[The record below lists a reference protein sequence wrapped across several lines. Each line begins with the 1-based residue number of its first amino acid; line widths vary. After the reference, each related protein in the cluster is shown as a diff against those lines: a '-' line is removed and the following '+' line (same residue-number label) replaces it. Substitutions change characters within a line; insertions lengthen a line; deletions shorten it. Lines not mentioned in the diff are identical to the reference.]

1 MNYQMMKAKT
11 HGYILNANDMI
22 DIYNQPQAIKNP
34 ANERQLKKYEDEFD
48 YYETIESMFNRFEGS
63 LERWLE
69 LLETDGID
77 SKNMVATDIQRLLE
91 EIGKC

>member
-22 DIYNQPQAIKNP
+22 DIYNQPQTIKNL
-34 ANERQLKKYEDEFD
+34 ANEIQLKKYEDEFD

>member
-11 HGYILNANDMI
+11 HEQILNANDKI
-22 DIYNQPQAIKNP
+22 DLFNRSLKVFNHS
-34 ANERQLKKYEDEFD
+34 ANEKQLKKFEDEFD

-77 SKNMVATDIQRLLE
+77 SKNMVATDIQQLLE
-91 EIGKC
+91 EIGK

>member
-1 MNYQMMKAKT
+1 MNYQMMKAKI

-48 YYETIESMFNRFEGS
+48 YYETIESMLNRFEGS
-63 LERWLE
+63 LERWLA

>member
-1 MNYQMMKAKT
+1 MNYQMMKAKI

>member
-22 DIYNQPQAIKNP
+22 DIYNQPQTIKNL
-34 ANERQLKKYEDEFD
+34 ANDRQLKMFEEEFD